1 MCMQYITWLSGW
13 LLNFTENF
21 SWFFFVC
28 VFLMNIRLLE
38 MAAILDGGWDVTHN
52 LKVCHPKINSAQSFW
67 TGDLNVTFLKTG
79 IQKYIGRKKKN
90 NTEKNPEEMLNY
102 SLSGLMR
109 GGSVCTSVRGPEFQ
123 GRGLWISEVHPNPSH
138 RFLVRFCFILGG
150 ICNYF

>member
-79 IQKYIGRKKKN
+79 IQKYIGRKKKKQYRK
-90 NTEKNPEEMLNY
+90 KNPKKCWTTHCQDLWEGDQPIHQFGARSSKGGASE
-102 SLSGLMR
+102 SLKSIRTLA
-109 GGSVCTSVRGPEFQ
+109 TDF
-123 GRGLWISEVHPNPSH
+123 
-138 RFLVRFCFILGG
+138 
-150 ICNYF
+150 